1 MLTSARLTTL
11 ATVKPFVRRLIGV
24 VRYVRGGYVSI
35 AITAA
40 ILVAAGYTL
49 PWRPGPGTVPPI
61 WRVPKDTP
69 PLAVGTE
76 LPVFCLPATGL
87 ALRCGIARMR
97 DGGQIGFVPYG
108 ELPNPHDAL
117 PVLATADIGLLW
129 ALADPAARA
138 QVQASAAALAT
149 QMVASVRSVTDSEA
163 WRYDYRESL
172 QGLLDR
178 ASQAAWRADDT
189 QRAFRALLRA
199 SEPMMQDS
207 LTHQIGPAIAPFVAD
222 AFWNVVKTNSGQ
234 VLSLMAGQPLDL
246 SPISS
251 ALSLALQD
259 PRTQAALGHT
269 GPRIMDLPQSE
280 LLFERMASNMAD
292 ALQRDPET
300 SALLTRIAMDPR
312 LGDELGHV
320 RNHLAQ
326 FMHQLGEVLW
336 GLGSGSSMNSLAGLS
351 VKTEIVGQSQ
361 PLILLIDTD
370 DAATL
375 VHTLPGRATLLVP
388 ETLR

>member
-1 MLTSARLTTL
+1 M
-11 ATVKPFVRRLIGV
+11 ATMKPFARRV
-24 VRYVRGGYVSI
+24 VGMARYVRGGYLSI
-35 AITAA
+35 AIAA
-40 ILVAAGYTL
+40 GLLVAAGYTL

-61 WRVPKDTP
+61 WRVPKDGP
-69 PLAVGTE
+69 PLAVGTD

-87 ALRCGIARMR
+87 AVRCGIARMR
-97 DGGQIGFVPYG
+97 AGGQVGFVPYRAV
-108 ELPNPHDAL
+108 PDPHDAL

-138 QVQASAAALAT
+138 QVQASAVALAS
-149 QMVASVRSVTDSEA
+149 QMVASVRSVTNSEA

-172 QGLLDR
+172 RGLLDR

-199 SEPMMQDS
+199 SEPVMEDS
-207 LTHQIGPAIAPFVAD
+207 LAHQIGPALAPYISD
-222 AFWNVVKTNSGQ
+222 AFWSVVKTNSGQ
-234 VLSLMAGQPLDL
+234 VLSLIAGQPLDL
-246 SPISS
+246 SPIGS

-269 GPRIMDLPQSE
+269 APQIMDLPQSE

-320 RNHLAQ
+320 RNHVAM

-375 VHTLPGRATLLVP
+375 VRTLPGRATLLVP
-388 ETLR
+388 ETVQ